1 MRVSTRSILA
11 VAGIVSAAL
20 IALPG
25 CGGDND
31 TPAPAGHAL
40 VPGPGALPDTAAV
53 DSTALDAAAPAA
65 EPAAETA
72 APQTIA
78 PAGEQPR
85 RTEPP
90 RTTDV
95 ARKPAPGGAF
105 SLQLGSFRSLDNAR
119 RLVGRVEALGY
130 APVLES
136 VVIGGETH
144 HRVVLRGLPDRAE
157 AAAVGERL
165 RSELGITYLIRQ
177 SD

>member
-11 VAGIVSAAL
+11 VAGLVSAAL

-25 CGGDND
+25 CGGGDD

-53 DSTALDAAAPAA
+53 DTTALDDAL
-65 EPAAETA
+65 PAAETSA
-72 APQTIA
+72 AAEPVLA

-90 RTTDV
+90 RSADV

-119 RLVGRVEALGY
+119 RLVGRVENLGY

-157 AAAVGERL
+157 AASVGERL